1 MAYAHNLVHGLLHA
15 RGRMILLWSITAL
28 ISAKIR
34 YLRSSKLLVETF
46 DELVLIL
53 FFNQADDA
61 SARCQPSH

>member
-1 MAYAHNLVHGLLHA
+1 MAYAHNLVHGFLHA
-15 RGRMILLWSITAL
+15 RGMMILLRSITAL